1 MGIGLIFVFL
11 ISCLNNVFATN
22 DNINIPDPT
31 NLIKFKSIHTWTNN
45 ELYYY
50 FKYCYHVNST
60 NLYQYLIFNAYNDGG
75 LVSNATDSWVTS
87 IGGKFLNDLNTDEC
101 LHVNVINNSLL
112 NNSLEKFDSFYKN
125 NSNKPKFEELLTN
138 ESLYNG
144 SLMVYNV
151 PEFKVEGIKPPENTY
166 PELNVTIPPLTFD
179 KLPEFNIPDLKI
191 GDLDIPDF
199 QIPSIPSIV
208 NPAKDD
214 VNIPDLSEYLK
225 LLIKNNLGLFLL
237 FIIGIILL
245 VLIIRAV
252 IIYLFKKIIKYMKK
266 KVDKS

>member
-31 NLIKFKSIHTWTNN
+31 NLIKFKSMHTWTNN

-50 FKYCYHVNST
+50 FKYCYHINNTV
-60 NLYQYLIFNAYNDGG
+60 LYQYLIFNAYNDGG

-87 IGGKFLNDLNTDEC
+87 IGGKFLNDLNTDEY
-101 LHVNVINNSLL
+101 LHVNVINNSIL

-125 NSNKPKFEELLTN
+125 NSNKSNFIELIN
-138 ESLYNG
+138 YESTYNG
-144 SLMVYNV
+144 SLIVFNV
-151 PEFKVEGIKPPENTY
+151 PNFLVEGVKPNPST
-166 PELNVTIPPLTFD
+166 PGLNVTIPPLTFD
-179 KLPEFNIPDLKI
+179 KLPVFQ
-191 GDLDIPDF
+191 IPDF
-199 QIPSIPSIV
+199 QIPDYQIPSIPSIPSIN
-208 NPAKDD
+208 NPTKDD
-214 VNIPDLSEYLK
+214 INIPDLSEYFK

-245 VLIIRAV
+245 VLFVRAV
-252 IIYLFKKIIKYMKK
+252 ILYLFKKLFNYVKRN